1 MNLAAPVTVLAVVF
15 AFASNGAAQG
25 FRGFA
30 TGGGNSSGSGQ
41 SGMIA
46 SPTRSSGASGPG
58 TIMTTPGTAVMPSS
72 SAPVQTIPQAA
83 VPQYVPPVIHGGGV
97 PIAAPHGTTGSATF
111 TTAPTPGVTP
121 TMGVSVQ
128 SISRAA
134 VPQFVPPV
142 IHGGGVPIAAPRG
155 TTGSAT
161 FTTAPTPALTS
172 MTGGSVQSTPRAAV
186 PRFVPP
192 VVHGGNVG
200 GVPANPQRHPPGVI
214 VETHRPPHRPPPLPF
229 RPPFLFRPAFGFWP
243 PFVFRPHSNFVHFR
257 NQGIVIL
264 DSPYYWPNTV
274 ITEMAPGVV
283 EERRYVDEPPAES
296 RTRYGDQLAPF
307 DPTPPEV
314 VERMLRLA
322 AVKPG
327 DLLYDLGAGDGRVV
341 IAAAKKYGIK
351 AVGFEIDPGLVK
363 LARENVRKQGVEH
376 LVEIRQEDFLTA
388 DLSLPSV
395 VTLYL
400 SYDGNLA
407 VRPRLMS
414 QLKSG
419 ARVVS
424 YTFDMAEWQP
434 KVSEGYRDAAGNSHI
449 IYLWEIGGP
458 LVFGDL
464 RP

>member
-1 MNLAAPVTVLAVVF
+1 MFLAAPVTVLVVVLT
-15 AFASNGAAQG
+15 FASSADAQG

-30 TGGGNSSGSGQ
+30 TGSGNSSGSGH
-41 SGMIA
+41 SGGTT
-46 SPTRSSGASGPG
+46 SPGRSGSPG
-58 TIMTTPGTAVMPSS
+58 SATIMTTPKPAV
-72 SAPVQTIPQAA
+72 APAA
-83 VPQYVPPVIHGGGV
+83 PGV
-97 PIAAPHGTTGSATF
+97 PIQTT
-111 TTAPTPGVTP
+111 PQVT
-121 TMGVSVQ
+121 
-128 SISRAA
+128 
-134 VPQFVPPV
+134 
-142 IHGGGVPIAAPRG
+142 
-155 TTGSAT
+155 
-161 FTTAPTPALTS
+161 
-172 MTGGSVQSTPRAAV
+172 V

-192 VVHGGNVG
+192 VVHGG
-200 GVPANPQRHPPGVI
+200 GVTVAPGNTVRHPPTGI
-214 VETHRPPHRPPPLPF
+214 IETHRPPPHRPPPH
-229 RPPFLFRPAFGFWP
+229 RPPLVHRPPLFWRSPPLGNFGYYRYP
-243 PFVFRPHSNFVHFR
+243 
-257 NQGIVIL
+257 GIVVL

-274 ITEMAPGVV
+274 ITEVAPGVV
-283 EERRYVDEPPAES
+283 QEERRYTDEPPAES
-296 RTRYGDQLAPF
+296 RTRGTGQLAPF
-307 DPTPPEV
+307 DPTPPEI

-322 AVKPG
+322 AIKPG
-327 DLLYDLGAGDGRVV
+327 DVLYDLGAGDGRVA
-341 IAAAKKYGIK
+341 IAAAKKFGIK

-363 LARENVRKQGVEH
+363 LARENVRKQGVQN

-434 KVSEGYRDAAGNSHI
+434 KVAESYRDAGGNNHM

-458 LVFGDL
+458 LAFGDI